1 MDYKI
6 NDICN
11 GLGIG
16 KSTIYK
22 RINALKEN
30 IQTSDW
36 KRNDYFYY
44 INNKLF
50 ITEKGYQYISSFKN
64 NKDNSRQNSFND
76 VTIYQNQI
84 IDIYKQR
91 IEYLESENKRL
102 LDIISI
108 KEQKELTKDINYIN
122 NGETKS
128 FLSKLFH
135 KFRKY

>member
-30 IQTSDW
+30 IPTSDW

-108 KEQKELTKDINYIN
+108 KEQKEFTKDINYIN

>member
-30 IQTSDW
+30 IPTSDQ
-36 KRNDYFYY
+36 KRNYYFYY

-64 NKDNSRQNSFND
+64 NKDN
-76 VTIYQNQI
+76 
-84 IDIYKQR
+84 
-91 IEYLESENKRL
+91 
-102 LDIISI
+102 
-108 KEQKELTKDINYIN
+108 
-122 NGETKS
+122 
-128 FLSKLFH
+128 
-135 KFRKY
+135 

>member
-30 IQTSDW
+30 IPTSDW